1 VILADARR
9 PGFALA
15 NQVYCRQSR
24 RWRSKIGKNS
34 LLNRR
39 HLPTSRYCPPL
50 DELHLP
56 NNVSNPTVPLQR
68 RFRSTD
74 VIQHLDMAV
83 IGDVCLGVSLAGY
96 RDLLASFLT
105 DNAGCQSEL
114 LAALDCAD
122 TAALTPLAH
131 ALHGAAASMGLIGVQ
146 ALARRIEVDGASY
159 SAADCRVDALALRD
173 RLDMA
178 AALLQ
183 RMGFA

>member
-24 RWRSKIGKNS
+24 RCRSKIGKNS

>member
-1 VILADARR
+1 LPSIA
-9 PGFALA
+9 
-15 NQVYCRQSR
+15 S
-24 RWRSKIGKNS
+24 NS
-34 LLNRR
+34 
-39 HLPTSRYCPPL
+39 
-50 DELHLP
+50 
-56 NNVSNPTVPLQR
+56 TVPPRR
-68 RFRSTD
+68 RFRSSD
-74 VIQHLDMAV
+74 VAQHLDMAV

-114 LAALDCAD
+114 LAALDGAD

-146 ALARRIEVDGASY
+146 ALAQRIEVEGASY
-159 SAADCRVDALALRD
+159 TASECRVQALSLREL
-173 RLDMA
+173 LDMT

>member
-1 VILADARR
+1 M
-9 PGFALA
+9 
-15 NQVYCRQSR
+15 
-24 RWRSKIGKNS
+24 
-34 LLNRR
+34 
-39 HLPTSRYCPPL
+39 PTT
-50 DELHLP
+50 
-56 NNVSNPTVPLQR
+56 VSNPTVPLQR

-105 DNAGCQSEL
+105 DNAGCQFEL

-131 ALHGAAASMGLIGVQ
+131 ALYGAAASMGLIGVQ
-146 ALARRIEVDGASY
+146 ALARRIEADGASY
-159 SAADCRVDALALRD
+159 SAADCRAHALALRD

>member
-1 VILADARR
+1 M
-9 PGFALA
+9 
-15 NQVYCRQSR
+15 
-24 RWRSKIGKNS
+24 
-34 LLNRR
+34 
-39 HLPTSRYCPPL
+39 
-50 DELHLP
+50 P

-146 ALARRIEVDGASY
+146 ALAQRIEADGASY

-178 AALLQ
+178 AAVLQ